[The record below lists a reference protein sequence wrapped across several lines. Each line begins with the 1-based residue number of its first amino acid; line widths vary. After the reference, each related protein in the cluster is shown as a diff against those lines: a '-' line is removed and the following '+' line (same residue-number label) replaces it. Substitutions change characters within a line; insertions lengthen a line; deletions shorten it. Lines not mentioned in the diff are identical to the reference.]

1 MIKGPIDNSK
11 LSVCA
16 RTLKP
21 PGNHTIGDGGNGGVL
36 ISSVFRESVSIHPG
50 LQLVRGLWAPL
61 EVALLE
67 TPVDADGKVVR
78 DLKEKYGVISREAR
92 LQLRREW
99 DLHQWQYRRLP

>member
-16 RTLKP
+16 DTLKP
-21 PGNHTIGDGGNGGVL
+21 PGNYTIRDGGNGGVL
-36 ISSVFRESVSIHPG
+36 ISSVFWESVSIHPG

-67 TPVDADGKVVR
+67 APVDTDGKVVR
-78 DLKEKYGVISREAR
+78 DLKEKCDVIA
-92 LQLRREW
+92 
-99 DLHQWQYRRLP
+99 